1 MDAAGLTAH
10 ITASLADVQ
19 TTEAYGYTFFFVGA
33 ERVMPFA
40 TLTEADSEHD
50 AFSNLARGGLY
61 RLNLGV
67 EKATYRER
75 FGPPPALGPAGVIE
89 PARDWSQQDVLLP
102 HPQYA
107 PQSWVCIVSPSPA
120 TFEAV
125 VQPLLV
131 EAHALAA
138 RRQARVEA

>member
-1 MDAAGLTAH
+1 MDAAALTAH
-10 ITASLADVQ
+10 LTSSLPDVQ
-19 TTEAYGYTFFFVGA
+19 TTEAFGYTFFFVGE

-40 TLTEADSEHD
+40 TLAVSDSEHD
-50 AFSNLARGGLY
+50 SFSNLDRGGLY

-67 EKATYRER
+67 EKATFRDR

-89 PARDWSQQDVLLP
+89 PARDWTQTDVLLP

-120 TFEAV
+120 TFEATV
-125 VQPLLV
+125 GPLLG

-138 RRQARVEA
+138 RRQARKEA